1 MLDEQKIRNQWYLLR
16 LTYGLMPLL
25 TGMDKFFNLIADW
38 PKYLS
43 PIIAAIM
50 PAKGF
55 MYAVGIV
62 EICAG
67 ILVLIKPRIGA
78 YVVFAWLLAIAV
90 QLLTSDF
97 YDIAARD
104 TVIAVGAFTLAKIAE
119 SLGEN

>member
-104 TVIAVGAFTLAKIAE
+104 TVIAVGAFTLAKISE